1 MTQKIFPINVE
12 PACLSKWNWSTV
24 IFNSGSSASCHRTQR
39 YTIDPNNFDAFHN
52 LPEKLQARESM
63 LSGHWPG
70 AGCEYCKTVEQHGGV
85 SDRKFNLSQLTNPAL
100 VPPELYTNATAT
112 TVTPTILEVYF
123 KNTCNMACVYCGPHH
138 SSKWED
144 ENRRFQKE
152 LLAEIDIPYSV
163 HQAQNN
169 IHYDKMVA
177 DFWQWLAKDNHYK
190 IIQRYHVL
198 GGEPFLL
205 KELDDSIDFW
215 NKHGNPDLV
224 FSVITNLN
232 IPHERFK
239 SYIKQFEKLVLSNK
253 IWKLQ
258 LTASLDCWG
267 PVQEHVRW
275 GLDLSLWQKNF
286 ELLINRPW
294 VELSI
299 NSVLSALT
307 IKQLPLLLEKI
318 NVWNQQQTA
327 VAGRWRAEPIL
338 HSFNAST
345 GDIDS
350 LFNFS
355 GKMFEQDFDRVLELM
370 PVDNQQ
376 QQGHH
381 SYIQGF
387 AKKSQQSTNN
397 VAKIERL
404 KDYLD
409 ELDVRRKTNWRDHF
423 PWLNQNFSVQCH
435 NDSN

>member
-1 MTQKIFPINVE
+1 MTQKIFPINIE
-12 PACLSKWNWSTV
+12 PACLLKWNWSTV
-24 IFNSGSSASCHRTQR
+24 ILNSGSSASCHRTQQ
-39 YTIDPNNFDAFHN
+39 YQIDPNNFGAFHN
-52 LPEKLQARESM
+52 LPEKLKARESM
-63 LSGHWPG
+63 LNGQWPG
-70 AGCEYCKTVEQHGGV
+70 AGCEYCKTVEDHGGV
-85 SDRKFNLSQLTNPAL
+85 SDRKFNLDQLTNPAL
-100 VPPELYTNATAT
+100 VPSELYVDPTAT
-112 TVTPTILEVYF
+112 SVNPTILEVYF
-123 KNTCNMACVYCGPHH
+123 RNTCNMACVYCGPHY

-144 ENRRFQKE
+144 ENRRFKKE
-152 LLAEIDIPYSV
+152 LLVNVDPSFSA

-169 IHYDKMVA
+169 VYYDKMVA
-177 DFWQWLAKDNHYK
+177 DFWQWLAQDNHYK

-205 KELDDSIDFW
+205 KELGDSIDFW
-215 NKHGNPDLV
+215 DQHGNPDLV

-267 PVQEHVRW
+267 PVQEYVRW
-275 GLDLSLWQKNF
+275 GLDLNLWQKNF
-286 ELLINRPW
+286 ELLINCPW

-318 NVWNQQQTA
+318 NEWNLQQTA
-327 VAGRWRAEPIL
+327 VAGRWRSEPIL

-350 LFNFS
+350 LFNF
-355 GKMFEQDFDRVLELM
+355 GGELFKQDFEHILDMM
-370 PVDNQQ
+370 PTDNQQ

-381 SYIQGF
+381 TYIQGF
-387 AKKSQQSTNN
+387 ATKSQHSKNN
-397 VAKIERL
+397 VNKIKKL
-404 KDYLD
+404 TMYLD
-409 ELDVRRKTNWRDHF
+409 ELDVRRNTNWRDQF
-423 PWLNQNFSVQCH
+423 PWLNQNFSVQ
-435 NDSN
+435 